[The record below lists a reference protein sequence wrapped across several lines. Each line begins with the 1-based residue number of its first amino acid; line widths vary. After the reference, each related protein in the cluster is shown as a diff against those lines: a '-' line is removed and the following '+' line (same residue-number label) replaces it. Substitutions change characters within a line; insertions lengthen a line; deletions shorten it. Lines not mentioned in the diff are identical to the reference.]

1 MMIVRVRLPF
11 PLLVVAQLL
20 ARGTLGI
27 AQGISPDTT
36 HVPHTYIAPAVGL
49 GLWGNGQRVY
59 AGLQV
64 EHQPASHLAAGLFL
78 DAWTIPAV
86 CTPSGTPD
94 SDRERC
100 AGTGWD
106 VLLAFTGYTGT
117 LTSKASLFAGPAFGL
132 AKPGRTHLTAA
143 LRLGSRLSLSSRT
156 STFLE
161 LRLAHVFHAL
171 DKRTATLFAGLRFQP

>member
-1 MMIVRVRLPF
+1 MTMVRVRPLL
-11 PLLVVAQLL
+11 PLLVVAELL
-20 ARGTLGI
+20 GLDTLGI
-27 AQGISPDTT
+27 AQRTSPDTT
-36 HVPHTYIAPAVGL
+36 HAPHTHVAPALGL
-49 GLWGNGQRVY
+49 GLWGDGQRVY
-59 AGLQV
+59 AGLQI
-64 EHQPASHLAAGLFL
+64 EHQPASHLAASALL
-78 DAWTIPAV
+78 DAWTIPAL

-100 AGTGWD
+100 AGGGWD

-132 AKPGRTHLTAA
+132 ARPGRTHLTAA

-156 STFLE
+156 SAFLE

-171 DKRTATLFAGLRFQP
+171 DKHTATLFAGLRF